1 MELVGLQPMMVEGHS
16 DNIKITVPQ
25 DLALAS
31 LFLQQQRGA

>member
-1 MELVGLQPMMVEGHS
+1 MMVEGHA

-31 LFLQQQRGA
+31 LYLQLQRESL

>member
-1 MELVGLQPMMVEGHS
+1 MVAGHP

-31 LFLQQQRGA
+31 LYLQQQREEA